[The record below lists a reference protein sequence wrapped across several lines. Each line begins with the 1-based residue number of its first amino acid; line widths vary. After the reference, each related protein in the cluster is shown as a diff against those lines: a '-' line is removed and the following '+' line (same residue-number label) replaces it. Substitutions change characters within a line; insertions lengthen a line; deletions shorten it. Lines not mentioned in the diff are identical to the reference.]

1 MSDPEIWST
10 NLIKKFE
17 REIWPSA
24 LSILHGIRPT
34 CVRISTNF
42 ARTSNFNR
50 NSRIL
55 LKFRAFCPMFAQFSS
70 ILPESANF
78 ASHFVKIS
86 SILPEFCQMFE
97 HFARIRTTFCPN
109 FEHFARILP
118 KFRAFGPNSSILHQ
132 TPPCAIELRS
142 KFKTGPF
149 KGWSILREFR

>member
-55 LKFRAFCPMFAQFSS
+55 HKFRAFCPMFVQFSS
-70 ILPESANF
+70 ILPEPANF
-78 ASHFVKIS
+78 ASHFVQIS
-86 SILPEFCQMFE
+86 SVLPGFCQMFE

-109 FEHFARILP
+109 FEHFARILL
-118 KFRAFGPNSSILHQ
+118 KFRAFGPNSPILHQ

-142 KFKTGPF
+142 KSKSGDS
-149 KGWSILREFR
+149 KGRSILREFR